1 MAVTFGGIETSFVQ
15 RYAQDVQLDLQ
26 QSESRLRN
34 IVSVKPDC
42 SGLVEFM
49 DKIGKVS
56 AEKVTSRFADSPI
69 LPVKHSRRK
78 VSSQG
83 FDWGTA
89 VEDWDMRRMN
99 YDVIRPY
106 ATNAAMAMN
115 RKMDELII
123 EAAFGTH
130 YGSSDGDMTATT
142 GHAWDDLAGSGTA
155 SKNKTETGFDVKA
168 AGHRIADT
176 FHYDTTVTTT
186 DVLSPD
192 KLLRARRRLQEQEVE
207 TYDQSGVPNLFI
219 ICSAKQIEAMLQNAK
234 VQSTDFNDIH
244 ALVTG
249 KVNYFAGFQ
258 FIRYEGLPLNS
269 SGKERVLAMH
279 PNALGLCIW
288 ADVTARIDEL
298 PNKRFLPYVYYK
310 MDMGAT
316 RLDEK
321 LMVEIQCKVPA

>member
-89 VEDWDMRRMN
+89 VVDWDMRRMN

-142 GHAWDDLAGSGTA
+142 GHSWDDLVASGTA

-168 AGHRIADT
+168 AGHRIAND
-176 FHYDTTVTTT
+176 FAYSGAQVSIE
-186 DVLSPD
+186 LSPD

-219 ICSAKQIEAMLQNAK
+219 ICSAKQIEAMLQNEK

-258 FIRYEGLPLNS
+258 FIRYEGLPL
-269 SGKERVLAMH
+269 SGGFEQVLAMH